1 MSAMLRGPLHW
12 RNPMGIDITT
22 LWQFVKVRYWKWPIE
37 IVDLPIK
44 DGEFHSYVSLPEG
57 TCSWFRRFI
66 RDRAFLLIN
75 LGSAMISMISKLNG
89 VQSSILGAA
98 VVQCPVVH
106 VSTMWFFWTN
116 DPATYKLRCQL
127 NSLILVISCNEEV
140 QSHKTTL
147 LSSFT
152 TWHVVN
158 VWSTLAIFK
167 EQTLSSFKL
176 RSQVGT
182 PKSWFRHSQT
192 SQTRYP
198 LAFLFISVHFPHF
211 FVIEK
216 DIANLDHWDHWHVD
230 PLHPT

>member
-1 MSAMLRGPLHW
+1 
-12 RNPMGIDITT
+12 
-22 LWQFVKVRYWKWPIE
+22 
-37 IVDLPIK
+37 
-44 DGEFHSYVSLPEG
+44 
-57 TCSWFRRFI
+57 
-66 RDRAFLLIN
+66 
-75 LGSAMISMISKLNG
+75 MISMISKLNG
-89 VQSSILGAA
+89 VQSSVLGAA

-116 DPATYKLRCQL
+116 DPATYKLRCQF